1 MHFRGA
7 IQITAAI
14 RGLATRARPG
24 YAKKEMMKTLKKN
37 MSDLIV
43 ASLMILKKQCH
54 PPPKKCSSDQ
64 MN

>member
-37 MSDLIV
+37 MYV
-43 ASLMILKKQCH
+43 RPH
-54 PPPKKCSSDQ
+54 CSFTHDS
-64 MN
+64 